1 MRPLRQAVGQAR
13 PLRQGVLIVAGLDL
27 LAIRPEGFRAVREAK
42 TPERLRIDLARTMAK
57 TIHEH
62 ALVRE
67 GDRILVAVSGGK
79 DSYTMLE
86 LLEEARR
93 KSPVRFELV
102 AFHLDQ
108 GQPGYDGKRLAAWLQ
123 ASGIPHEIHREDTYS
138 AVLADS
144 EEPGGG
150 RTYCRLCSRLR
161 RGILYA
167 AAGRMRCHRI
177 ALGHHRDD
185 ALETFLLNLLYAGRL
200 QAMPA
205 IYRTNDGSF
214 DVIRPLIECAEADI
228 ASWAAER
235 RYPILP
241 CNLCGSQPN
250 LKRDAVA
257 GLLADLE
264 QRIPNV
270 RSVMTAAL
278 GNVRP
283 SHLLDREV
291 AEAWNDAA
299 SRFPERR

>member
-1 MRPLRQAVGQAR
+1 M
-13 PLRQGVLIVAGLDL
+13 AGLDL
-27 LAIRPEGFRAVREAK
+27 LTIQPEGYRASREAK
-42 TPERLRIDLARTMAK
+42 SPERLRLDLARTMAK

-67 GDRILVAVSGGK
+67 GDRLLVAVSGGK
-79 DSYTMLE
+79 DSYTLLE

-108 GQPGYDGKRLAAWLQ
+108 GQPGYDGTALRRWLE
-123 ASGIPHEIHREDTYS
+123 ASGITFEIQHEDTYA
-138 AVLADS
+138 AVIA
-144 EEPGGG
+144 EGGA
-150 RTYCRLCSRLR
+150 TYCRVCSRLR

-167 AAGRMRCHRI
+167 AASRLGCNRI

-214 DVIRPLIECAEADI
+214 DVIRPLIGCAEADI
-228 ASWAAER
+228 ASWAAAA

-257 GLLADLE
+257 GLLDDLE

-283 SHLLDREV
+283 SHLLDRDV